1 MLKSSQTLMLA
12 LALSTLYS
20 LGIGLL
26 GPIYPIFVVNRFSAS
41 VLDIGLLYAVFCF
54 VAAIFKI
61 AAGRLA
67 DMYGKERIFFVGVM
81 MGALCSLGY
90 VYVSSLSQLYV
101 VEFFFGVSHALQR
114 PSLLALMVD
123 LSSKKRRGTVLGMF
137 ESIYDITEAAAALL
151 ATIIAS
157 KIGFETLF
165 FICSG
170 CQATT
175 GFFILK
181 YKR

>member
-1 MLKSSQTLMLA
+1 MLKSSRTLMLA

-20 LGIGLL
+20 LGVGLL

-41 VLDIGLLYAVFCF
+41 ILDIGMLYAIFCF
-54 VAAIFKI
+54 VAAVFKI

-67 DMYGKERIFFVGVM
+67 DAYGKERIFFAGVM

-90 VYVSSLSQLYV
+90 VYVSSLPQLYAI
-101 VEFFFGVSHALQR
+101 EFFFGVSHALQR

-123 LSSKKRRGTVLGMF
+123 LSDKKRRGTVLGMF

-170 CQATT
+170 CQAIT

-181 YKR
+181 YEQ

>member
-1 MLKSSQTLMLA
+1 MLKSSRALMLVI
-12 LALSTLYS
+12 ALSTLYS
-20 LGIGLL
+20 LGVGLL

-41 VLDIGLLYAVFCF
+41 VLDIGILYAIFCL
-54 VAAIFKI
+54 VAAVFKI
-61 AAGRLA
+61 VAGRLA
-67 DMYGKERIFFVGVM
+67 DTYGKERIFFAGVI

-90 VYVSSLSQLYV
+90 IYVSSLPQLYII
-101 VEFFFGVSHALQR
+101 EFFFGMAHALQR

-123 LSSKKRRGTVLGMF
+123 LSDKKRRSTVLGMF
-137 ESIYDITEAAAALL
+137 ESVYDVTEAVAAML
-151 ATIIAS
+151 ATVIAS

-175 GFFILK
+175 GLVVLK

>member
-1 MLKSSQTLMLA
+1 MLKSSRALVLTLT
-12 LALSTLYS
+12 LSTLYS
-20 LGIGLL
+20 LGVGLL

-41 VLDIGLLYAVFCF
+41 VLDIGLLYALFCF
-54 VAAIFKI
+54 VAAFFKI

-67 DMYGKERIFFVGVM
+67 DTYGKERIFFVGVM
-81 MGALCSLGY
+81 MGALCSLAY
-90 VYVSSLSQLYV
+90 VCVSSLSQLYII
-101 VEFFFGVSHALQR
+101 EFFFGVSHALQR

-123 LSSKKRRGTVLGMF
+123 LSDKKRRGTVLGMF
-137 ESIYDITEAAAALL
+137 ESIYDLTEAAAALL

-165 FICSG
+165 LICSG

-175 GFFILK
+175 GLFILK
-181 YKR
+181 YER

>member
-1 MLKSSQTLMLA
+1 MLKSSRTLMLA

-20 LGIGLL
+20 LGVGLL

-41 VLDIGLLYAVFCF
+41 VLDIGLLYAIFCF
-54 VAAIFKI
+54 VAAVFKI

-67 DMYGKERIFFVGVM
+67 DTYGKERIFFAGVM

-90 VYVSSLSQLYV
+90 VYVSSLPQLYAI
-101 VEFFFGVSHALQR
+101 EFFFGVSHALQR

-123 LSSKKRRGTVLGMF
+123 LSEKKRRSTVLGMF

-175 GFFILK
+175 GLFILK